1 LRKITAMHTATR
13 YKPYRE
19 ARVFSENELLFM
31 EIQACI
37 LFTAS
42 SRPWWKR
49 LSAGEKYRVLYAGK
63 ENSSFVKD
71 FTTNTTLVQEV

>member
-1 LRKITAMHTATR
+1 MHTAPR
-13 YKPYRE
+13 FKPYRE
-19 ARVFSENELLFM
+19 ARVFSESELLFM

-49 LSAGEKYRVLYAGK
+49 LSASEKYRVLYAEK
-63 ENSSFVKD
+63 QNSSFVKD

>member
-1 LRKITAMHTATR
+1 MHTTAR

-19 ARVFSENELLFM
+19 ARVFSDSELLFM

-49 LSAGEKYRVLYAGK
+49 LSAGEKYRVLYAEK
-63 ENSSFVKD
+63 KNSSFVKD
-71 FTTNTTLVQEV
+71 FTSNSTLIQEV

>member
-1 LRKITAMHTATR
+1 MNTVARF
-13 YKPYRE
+13 KPYRE
-19 ARVFSENELLFM
+19 ARVFSDSELLFM

-42 SRPWWKR
+42 SRSWWKR
-49 LSAGEKYRVLYAGK
+49 LSASEKYRVLYAEK

-71 FTTNTTLVQEV
+71 FTTNSTLVQEV

>member
-1 LRKITAMHTATR
+1 MYTTPR

-19 ARVFSENELLFM
+19 ARVFSDSELLFM

-42 SRPWWKR
+42 SRPWWNR
-49 LSAGEKYRVLYAGK
+49 LSANEKYRVLYAGK
-63 ENSSFVKD
+63 ESAAFIKD